1 MSEPFIGQIM
11 MVGFN
16 FAPRGWA
23 NCDGQLLPISQ
34 NTALYS
40 LLGTTYGGDGVN
52 TFALPDLRGRVPV
65 HMGTGLGLTTR
76 KIGQRSGQEEVVLNE
91 AQMPSHTHSLQAQND
106 AASVDTPGGNYLA
119 QRGRPDIY
127 DSDSDKL
134 VQMGASAIEATGGSQ
149 GHDNMQPY
157 LVLNFVIALDGIYP
171 ERN

>member
-76 KIGQRSGQEEVVLNE
+76 KIGQRSGQEAVVLS
-91 AQMPSHTHSLQAQND
+91 AAHMPSHTHSLQAQND

-157 LVLNFVIALDGIYP
+157 LVLNFVIALIGLFP
-171 ERN
+171 SRN